1 MVITMSREVEQ
12 AKKKLEE
19 DKVQEEKLIR
29 STVDDYI
36 REFSNML
43 HACEQRARRKPADRA
58 ALSAEKDA
66 HTLREFL
73 DDLQKAQQEGHGDLP
88 ILRTPAEWAAID
100 QMRQRCVQYQI
111 DPMQNHKMKNEKTE
125 KRTHDSQV
133 SEENLRRLQILD
145 RYKET
150 PRSEEE
156 EEKERKRL
164 INLATSGN
172 NTFIAYEDL
181 EKIAKSGKPFFI
193 PPNSKEDACL
203 SCGNGRL
210 YKGSLSEIRMQLE
223 FDLKKD
229 PDNEQIRTGLR
240 RIENEIFMKPN
251 LASPKKEKDFTE
263 AGITPQENT
272 YTTPNPFSIKPKKEP
287 I

>member
-1 MVITMSREVEQ
+1 MVITMSREEEQ

-58 ALSAEKDA
+58 VLSAEKDA

-133 SEENLRRLQILD
+133 CEENLRRLQILD

>member
-1 MVITMSREVEQ
+1 MVITMPREEEQ

-29 STVDDYI
+29 STVNDYI

-43 HACEQRARRKPADRA
+43 HACEQRARRKPADRT

-125 KRTHDSQV
+125 KPIHDSQV

-229 PDNEQIRTGLR
+229 PDNEQMRTGLR

>member
-1 MVITMSREVEQ
+1 MVITMSREEEQ

-43 HACEQRARRKPADRA
+43 HACEQRARRKPADSA

-125 KRTHDSQV
+125 KLTHDSQV

-229 PDNEQIRTGLR
+229 PDNEQMRTGLR

>member
-1 MVITMSREVEQ
+1 MVITMSREEEQ

-43 HACEQRARRKPADRA
+43 HACEQRARRKPADSA

-125 KRTHDSQV
+125 KLTHDSQV

-229 PDNEQIRTGLR
+229 QDNEQMRTGLR

>member
-1 MVITMSREVEQ
+1 MVITMSREEEQ

-43 HACEQRARRKPADRA
+43 HACEQRARRKSADRT

-125 KRTHDSQV
+125 KPIHDSQV

-229 PDNEQIRTGLR
+229 PDNEQMRTGLR

>member
-1 MVITMSREVEQ
+1 MVITMSREEEQ
-12 AKKKLEE
+12 VKKKLEE

-43 HACEQRARRKPADRA
+43 HTCEQRAKRKPADRA

-111 DPMQNHKMKNEKTE
+111 DLMQNHKMKNEKTE
-125 KRTHDSQV
+125 KPTHGSQV

-229 PDNEQIRTGLR
+229 PDNEQMRTGLR

-287 I
+287 

>member
-1 MVITMSREVEQ
+1 MPREEEQ

-43 HACEQRARRKPADRA
+43 HACEQRARRKPADSA

-125 KRTHDSQV
+125 KLTHDSQV

-229 PDNEQIRTGLR
+229 PDNEQMRTGLR

>member
-1 MVITMSREVEQ
+1 MSREEEQ

-19 DKVQEEKLIR
+19 DKVQEDKFLR
-29 STVDDYI
+29 STVADYI
-36 REFSNML
+36 REFSSML
-43 HACEQRARRKPADRA
+43 HACEQRARRKPADRT

-125 KRTHDSQV
+125 KPTHDSQV

-181 EKIAKSGKPFFI
+181 ETIAKSGKPFFI
-193 PPNSKEDACL
+193 PSNSKEDACL

-229 PDNEQIRTGLR
+229 PDNEQMRTGLR

>member
-1 MVITMSREVEQ
+1 MVITMSREEEQ

-43 HACEQRARRKPADRA
+43 HACEQRARRKPADSA

-66 HTLREFL
+66 HTLRGFL

-88 ILRTPAEWAAID
+88 ILRTPAEWDAID

-125 KRTHDSQV
+125 KPTHDSQV

-203 SCGNGRL
+203 SCGNGHL

-229 PDNEQIRTGLR
+229 PDNEQMRTGLR

>member
-1 MVITMSREVEQ
+1 MSREEEQ

-43 HACEQRARRKPADRA
+43 HACEQRARRKPADSA

-125 KRTHDSQV
+125 KLTHDSQV

-229 PDNEQIRTGLR
+229 PDNEQMRTGLR

>member
-1 MVITMSREVEQ
+1 MPREEEQ

-29 STVDDYI
+29 STVNDYI

-43 HACEQRARRKPADRA
+43 HACEQRARRKPADRT

-125 KRTHDSQV
+125 KPIHDSQV

-229 PDNEQIRTGLR
+229 PDNEQMRTGLR

>member
-1 MVITMSREVEQ
+1 MVITMPREEEQ

-29 STVDDYI
+29 STVNDYI

-43 HACEQRARRKPADRA
+43 HACEQRARRKPADRT

-125 KRTHDSQV
+125 KPIHDSQV

-150 PRSEEE
+150 PCSEEE

-229 PDNEQIRTGLR
+229 PDNEQMRTGLR

-251 LASPKKEKDFTE
+251 LASPKKEKDLTE

>member
-1 MVITMSREVEQ
+1 MSREEEQ

-43 HACEQRARRKPADRA
+43 HACEQRARRKPADSA

-125 KRTHDSQV
+125 KLTHDSQV

-229 PDNEQIRTGLR
+229 QDNEQMRTGLR

>member
-1 MVITMSREVEQ
+1 MSREQEQ

-19 DKVQEEKLIR
+19 DKVQEDKFLR

-43 HACEQRARRKPADRA
+43 YACEQRARRKPADRA

-66 HTLREFL
+66 HTLRELL

-111 DPMQNHKMKNEKTE
+111 DPMQNYKMKNEKTE
-125 KRTHDSQV
+125 KPTHDSQV

-229 PDNEQIRTGLR
+229 PDNEQMRTGLR

>member
-1 MVITMSREVEQ
+1 MSREEEL

-19 DKVQEEKLIR
+19 DKVQENKFIR

-43 HACEQRARRKPADRA
+43 HACQQRARRKPADNT

-66 HTLREFL
+66 HSLREFL
-73 DDLQKAQQEGHGDLP
+73 DDLQKAQQGGHGDLP

-125 KRTHDSQV
+125 KLTHDSQV

-145 RYKET
+145 RYNET

-229 PDNEQIRTGLR
+229 PDNEQMRTGLR

-263 AGITPQENT
+263 AEITPQENT